1 MWSIP
6 RIRTASVFPGNR
18 HLGQKH
24 WFRRTVWET
33 QSFLGRAAVNPIPR
47 PATTVAS
54 GQVSSATGGNPDH
67 GRPLSPEHGREI
79 PRLSARIP
87 PGIKAQASRASSH
100 QFIQDQLH
108 TFSPTLP
115 SLETPSQLHPRYKPH
130 PLIYTKNLLEQK
142 ALTFFN
148 NIRF

>member
-24 WFRRTVWET
+24 LFRRMVWET
-33 QSFLGRAAVNPIPR
+33 QSFLGRAAVNPIHR

-54 GQVSSATGGNPDH
+54 GQLSYNIFFCGGKSRS
-67 GRPLSPEHGREI
+67 RPLSPEHGREI

-87 PGIKAQASRASSH
+87 PGIKAPASRASSH
-100 QFIQDQLH
+100 QFIQNQQH
-108 TFSPTLP
+108 AFSSTLP
-115 SLETPSQLHPRYKPH
+115 SRLKTSQIHPRYKPH
-130 PLIYTKNLLEQK
+130 PLI
-142 ALTFFN
+142 
-148 NIRF
+148 